1 MEQQPREWQ
10 LLEKIALE
18 SFREQKRARRWGI
31 FFRVLTFAYIAIAI
45 LLFMQDGENF
55 TPDTMTKASGH
66 TALVRLHG
74 PIMDGELANADDV
87 AAGLRAAF
95 KNDHA
100 KAVII
105 AINSPG
111 GSPVHAGYIYDE
123 IVRLRGEYPEKK
135 VYAVI
140 SEMGASAAYYIA
152 SAADEIY
159 ADKASLVGSIGVISS
174 GFGFVDAMKK
184 LGIERRVITAG
195 TNKAFLDPFQ
205 PEKQDEKLFWEQSL
219 SVIHAQF
226 IEQVRKGRG
235 DRLKEDEK
243 IFSGLIWSG
252 QDALEK
258 GLIDGLGSA
267 GFVAREV
274 IGYEEIVD
282 YSVKPNPMDDFLNQ
296 LGMSVGEGI
305 GRQLSASAPWQGG
318 YPQLQ

>member
-31 FFRVLTFAYIAIAI
+31 FFRLLTFAYIAIAI

-123 IVRLRGEYPEKK
+123 IVRLRGEYPDKK

-205 PEKQDEKLFWEQSL
+205 PEKEDEKLFWKQSL

-296 LGMSVGEGI
+296 LGMSVGEGVA
-305 GRQLSASAPWQGG
+305 RHLSISAPWQGL
-318 YPQLQ
+318 PVIR